1 MKALAAHR
9 WRRVGLLLA
18 FVADAGCSSSFD
30 PYNRLTSL
38 RVLAVRSEPVAPAP
52 GETTTIDAKVY
63 TPDGQPPAYAW
74 SWCPFATAA
83 GAPCPLAEDQAAA
96 LAGVPISYDLGTA
109 ATASFTNAIPPPAL
123 EALCAGQPGV
133 PTPDCTDGFPIQINL
148 TVTTSDDQV
157 QAVRTLRLRF
167 RPTDQANQ
175 NPSIGALYAVLAGA
189 MQPLDGTPVLPR
201 HAKTTIGA
209 AIAADQ
215 SEVYNGMDDNGQ
227 PAVVHERLNMSWFVE
242 SGSTD
247 HQRTTFIDGQV
258 TLASASQVAWT
269 PAFRKDYA
277 PDSAKVIV
285 VIRDDRQGSGWI
297 DGAATLEPTP

>member
-1 MKALAAHR
+1 MKARNARCWKL
-9 WRRVGLLLA
+9 GLLVA
-18 FVADAGCSSSFD
+18 FVTGAGCSPGFD

-38 RVLAVRSEPVAPAP
+38 RVLAIRSQPVAPAP

-63 TPDGQPPAYAW
+63 TPDGQQPAYAW

-83 GAPCPLAEDQAAA
+83 GASCPLGQEQAAA

-109 ATASFTNAIPPPAL
+109 PTASLTNAIPPAAL
-123 EALCAGQPGV
+123 QALCAGQPGV

-157 QAVRTLRLRF
+157 QAVRALRLRF

-175 NPSIGALYAVLAGA
+175 NPSIAGLYASIGGA

-201 HAKTTIGA
+201 HQKTAIGA
-209 AIAADQ
+209 VIGRDQ
-215 SEVYNGMDDNGQ
+215 AELYDGTDNSGRPASVY
-227 PAVVHERLNMSWFVE
+227 ERLNMSWFVE
-242 SGSTD
+242 SGGTD

-258 TLASASQVAWT
+258 TLEAASQVEWT
-269 PAFRKDYA
+269 PALRKDYP
-277 PDSAKVIV
+277 PDVSKVIV
-285 VIRDDRQGSGWI
+285 IIRDDREGSGWI
-297 DGAATLEPTP
+297 DGAAALEPTP